1 MVWIRELSVK
11 CSAWESNYFEQL
23 FQLDWKVIFSTLNPG
38 SYIRFRAV
46 SENSRAGKPQVPRKG
61 LELGLG
67 NLSGLLLSLIASHKA
82 LLKYRPSLFLLTSV
96 FFHSGIHMMRTM
108 APETSP
114 LQAYP
119 WRWLILP
126 LPWFPGKR
134 YWLAVWLSGL
144 RWDQKLRPG
153 EWELPVQKDSKEL
166 LKGKL

>member
-38 SYIRFRAV
+38 SYISFRAV

-67 NLSGLLLSLIASHKA
+67 NLSGLPLSLIASHKA
-82 LLKYRPSLFLLTSV
+82 LLKYHPSLFLLTSV
-96 FFHSGIHMMRTM
+96 FFHSGIHVMRTM

-119 WRWLILP
+119 LEMTGSPSAPDSQGRDTDWLFGYRVYTETKS
-126 LPWFPGKR
+126 WGQE
-134 YWLAVWLSGL
+134 SGNFLYKKTL
-144 RWDQKLRPG
+144 RNY
-153 EWELPVQKDSKEL
+153 
-166 LKGKL
+166 